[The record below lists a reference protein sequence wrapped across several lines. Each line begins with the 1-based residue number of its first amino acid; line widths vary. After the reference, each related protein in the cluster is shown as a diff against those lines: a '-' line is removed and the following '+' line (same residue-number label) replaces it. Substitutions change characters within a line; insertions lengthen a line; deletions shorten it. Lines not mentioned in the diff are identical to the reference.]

1 MDILGIGFAEFVFI
15 MVIAMMVFGPRRL
28 PEVAAKAGR
37 IVADLRNMS
46 RGLMVEWQ
54 REINIA
60 TELDEEL
67 KKTRQEFVG
76 VKDDLTQ
83 AKKAVISDTTAVANA
98 IAPPALAAQVS
109 GPPATDPAPDTTT
122 ENTAPAADPPPAS
135 TETAPGAPAP
145 DLPAEADAPPPKTA
159 PAPVA
164 RPPVTATSNGTADAP
179 AQNPEKDTETPVN
192 EQ

>member
-109 GPPATDPAPDTTT
+109 DPAPDTTT
-122 ENTAPAADPPPAS
+122 ENTAPAADAPPAS
-135 TETAPGAPAP
+135 TAATPSSPTP
-145 DLPAEADAPPPKTA
+145 HLPAEADAPPPKTA